1 MVGKFRPAS
10 QPLQG
15 PQLRLQCLP
24 VVQGVDIG
32 GLLLKV
38 TVNMAA
44 QRPVVLE
51 DRLVGGEILPR
62 PVNAKG
68 LDELVVDESV
78 LTGQLGGGVPG
89 CPAAQGVGR
98 LRQHIGDPGLLEH
111 PRAQDAHYAL
121 PMIRMSV
128 ISSPSSRPKF
138 GRAQVCSQSDFIR
151 FLPKHTLG
159 HSVVEMEESMAWR
172 SCFRR
177 IEAPGGA

>member
-51 DRLVGGEILPR
+51 DRLVGGEILP
-62 PVNAKG
+62 P
-68 LDELVVDESV
+68 
-78 LTGQLGGGVPG
+78 
-89 CPAAQGVGR
+89 
-98 LRQHIGDPGLLEH
+98 
-111 PRAQDAHYAL
+111 Y
-121 PMIRMSV
+121 
-128 ISSPSSRPKF
+128 
-138 GRAQVCSQSDFIR
+138 
-151 FLPKHTLG
+151 
-159 HSVVEMEESMAWR
+159 
-172 SCFRR
+172 
-177 IEAPGGA
+177 